1 MQRYDMK
8 VVRGWGVHGPEC
20 VVSAFESEIGR
31 WVPFEDAAK
40 LQDRIDALES
50 ELEEIKKQGV

>member
-20 VVSAFESEIGR
+20 VVSAFESKIGQ
-31 WVPFEDAAK
+31 WVSFYDAAK
-40 LQDRIDALES
+40 LQDKIDDLES
-50 ELEEIKKQGV
+50 DLEEIKGKS